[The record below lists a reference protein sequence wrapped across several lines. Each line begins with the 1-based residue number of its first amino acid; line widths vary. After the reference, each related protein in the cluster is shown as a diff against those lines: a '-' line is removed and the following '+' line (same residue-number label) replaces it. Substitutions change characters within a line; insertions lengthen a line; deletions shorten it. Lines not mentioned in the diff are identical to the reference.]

1 MDVAETYIFQAPAAR
16 VWHVLLD
23 PENLASCIPGCERL
37 EPLGDDRYRA
47 SLNVGVGAI
56 RGKYEATI
64 TISDQVPPWSY
75 KLTVEGNGS
84 PGFLRGEAQVSLEEQ
99 DGGTVITVQGKGQ
112 VGGTVARVGQRL
124 LGSVNKMMMD
134 RFFTCLQ
141 ESAEREE

>member
-1 MDVAETYIFQAPAAR
+1 MDVAETYTFQAPAVR
-16 VWHVLLD
+16 VWRVLLD

-56 RGKYEATI
+56 RGNYEATI

-112 VGGTVARVGQRL
+112 VGGAVARVGQRL
-124 LGSVNKMMMD
+124 IGSVNKMMMD